1 MRTHPGLPLLDG
13 CSDARRR
20 TRRAFRR
27 SIIAAAGDVSAGAPP
42 PSHRHHRTPS
52 ACTTN
57 TADLTPDPSRY
68 QVDDLTIELA
78 PRRVRRAGAIIRLQA
93 LSFDLLITLVRAA
106 PQLVSFEQ
114 LGERVWPGLVITPET
129 IVQRVKLLRGALGDE
144 AHAPRY
150 IEGVRGRGYRLIAD
164 VRPLTEKEGG
174 PASIVPPSFKEA
186 NEEKDLN
193 GRAGAAVTETAA
205 VSSASLTMSTAHRPS
220 NWIPLG
226 WIGGTLIIAV
236 LLAASWGIV
245 RYRGGNKPAERP
257 SLGIAPA
264 TIRSLAVL
272 PLENLSGDKEQEYF
286 ADGMTD
292 ALTTDLA
299 QIGSLRVISRTSAM
313 HFKAS
318 RETTPEIGRD
328 LHVDA
333 VVEGAVTRG
342 KNRVRVTAQ
351 LVDANSDHSLWARTY
366 ERDLKDVL
374 VLQDEIAHDIAKQIQ
389 VKLTP
394 KARSLQ
400 IQVHA
405 IDPEAY
411 DDYLMGSY
419 WFDQFTREG
428 DKKGC
433 DYFRKAAAEDPSYA
447 SAYVGLANCA
457 GFSDKS
463 RALTVKA
470 LALDPSLADAHTWL
484 ATLNLNDWDWS
495 GAEAEYKEAIA
506 LNPNYAPAHRWYSV
520 YLVAAGRP
528 DGALREID
536 RARELD
542 PYSTSVIEWR
552 GQVLYHARR
561 YDDALREMQRG
572 LDMHPEAGTFSWDM
586 ADVYEQKKMFAE
598 AFAARQRALRLW
610 KVPGVTA
617 LGEVYR
623 RSGYKGYL
631 LKLAEAARAT
641 NPAASV
647 HFYALANDKPRAME
661 ALELEYKQHNDH
673 YQMVFIRSA
682 PELESIRSSPRYRDL
697 VRRIGFPQPTSTTS
711 ESAP

>member
-1 MRTHPGLPLLDG
+1 
-13 CSDARRR
+13 
-20 TRRAFRR
+20 
-27 SIIAAAGDVSAGAPP
+27 
-42 PSHRHHRTPS
+42 
-52 ACTTN
+52 
-57 TADLTPDPSRY
+57 
-68 QVDDLTIELA
+68 
-78 PRRVRRAGAIIRLQA
+78 LQA
-93 LSFDLLITLVRAA
+93 LSFDLLVTLVRAA
-106 PQLVSFEQ
+106 PRLVSFEQ

-150 IEGVRGRGYRLIAD
+150 IEGVRGRGYRLIAS
-164 VRPLTEKEGG
+164 VCPLTETADV
-174 PASIVPPSFKEA
+174 PVSIVPPSFKEA
-186 NEEKDLN
+186 KEETEKDLS
-193 GRAGAAVTETAA
+193 GHAGAAVTGTAA
-205 VSSASLTMSTAHRPS
+205 VSSASATASAAHLPF
-220 NWIPLG
+220 NWIPVG
-226 WIGGTLIIAV
+226 WIAGTLSIAV
-236 LLAASWGIV
+236 MLAASWAIV
-245 RYRGGNKPAERP
+245 HYREGSRSGERASSRPA
-257 SLGIAPA
+257 SAV
-264 TIRSLAVL
+264 IRSLAVL
-272 PLENLSGDKEQEYF
+272 PLANLSGDKAEEYF

-351 LVDANSDHSLWARTY
+351 LVDASSDHNLWARTY

-374 VLQDEIAHDIAKQIQ
+374 VLQDEIAHDIAEQIQ
-389 VKLTP
+389 VKLSP

-400 IQVHA
+400 IQVRA
-405 IDPEAY
+405 VDPEAY
-411 DDYLMGSY
+411 DDYLMGLY
-419 WFDQFTREG
+419 WFDQFTPED

-433 DYFRKAAAEDPSYA
+433 DYFRKAAAEDRSYA

-484 ATLNLNDWDWS
+484 ATLDLNDWDWS

-506 LNPNYAPAHRWYSV
+506 LNPNYAPAHRWYSY

-528 DGALREID
+528 DDALREID
-536 RARELD
+536 RARQLD
-542 PYSTSVIEWR
+542 PYSTSIIEWR

-572 LDMHPEAGTFSWDM
+572 LEIHPDAGLLYSDM

-598 AFAARQRALRLW
+598 AFAARQHALRLW

-631 LKLAEAARAT
+631 LKLAEAARVM
-641 NPAASV
+641 NPAGSL
-647 HFYALANDKPRAME
+647 HFYALANDEPRAME
-661 ALELEYKQHNDH
+661 ALELEYKQHMDH

-682 PELESIRSSPRYRDL
+682 PELELIRSSPRYRDL
-697 VRRIGFPQPTSTTS
+697 VRRIGFPPPTSTTS